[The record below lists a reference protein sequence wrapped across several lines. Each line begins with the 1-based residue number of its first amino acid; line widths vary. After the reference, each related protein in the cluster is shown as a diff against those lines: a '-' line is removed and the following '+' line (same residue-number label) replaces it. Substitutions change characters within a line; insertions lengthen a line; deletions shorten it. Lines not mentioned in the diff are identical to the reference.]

1 MNPEEETELRR
12 RFAALRRE
20 DAAATPSYATTT
32 ARMRRRRSRPGLTL
46 ALRVAAV
53 CALVVVGVL
62 LLRPGRPGVQVDL
75 AATRYRGPTD
85 FLLALPGDRALQ
97 AMPRLGE
104 VPTDWRIP

>member
-1 MNPEEETELRR
+1 MNRDDEADLRR

-20 DAAATPSYATTT
+20 DAAVTPSYATTT
-32 ARMRRRRSRPGLTL
+32 ARMRRSRARVPLTL

-53 CALVVVGVL
+53 LALVVVGAL
-62 LLRPGRPGVQVDL
+62 LLRPDRRGVELDL
-75 AATRYRGPTD
+75 AATRWRGPTD